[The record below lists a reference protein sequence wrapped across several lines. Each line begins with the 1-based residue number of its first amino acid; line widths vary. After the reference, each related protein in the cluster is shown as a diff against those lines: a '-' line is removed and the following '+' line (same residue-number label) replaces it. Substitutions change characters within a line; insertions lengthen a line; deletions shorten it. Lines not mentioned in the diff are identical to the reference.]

1 MPEITANDG
10 DDPTDSAGA
19 PSDDG
24 GDPDAG
30 SADPDP
36 NDPNSDPNDPDGGGS
51 DDAPTIDG
59 IQIDMISAE
68 RMQGMRTMEKI
79 RLILDGV
86 HEGNIVILEQGLDP
100 EEESKLIEVT
110 MSEINPDGFTGIEI
124 ESYPGEE
131 SGDSGLLGRIM
142 GRDDPNKLTVIG
154 PANRIET
161 LHKDEKLISTLITRT

>member
-1 MPEITANDG
+1 MPEITANDDG
-10 DDPTDSAGA
+10 DDPTS
-19 PSDDG
+19 G
-24 GDPDAG
+24 GDP
-30 SADPDP
+30 S
-36 NDPNSDPNDPDGGGS
+36 
-51 DDAPTIDG
+51 IDG

-68 RMQGMRTMEKI
+68 RIEGMRTMEKI

-86 HEGNIVILEQGLDP
+86 HDGNIVILEQGLDP

-124 ESYPGEE
+124 ESYPGEG
-131 SGDSGLLGRIM
+131 SNDSGLLGRLM